1 MHNTIMK
8 ILWDPKKAESNF
20 RKHKIRFSDA
30 ESVLFD
36 PMALTVEDQIID
48 QEKRFLSVGADAIGR
63 ILLVVYAY
71 HGDTIRII
79 SARKATSRERKYY
92 EKGI

>member
-1 MHNTIMK
+1 MEIR
-8 ILWDPKKAESNF
+8 WDPQKAEANF

-48 QEKRFLSVGADAIGR
+48 QEQRFLSVGYDALGR
-63 ILLVVYAY
+63 IIVIVYTY
-71 HGDTIRII
+71 HGDTIRLI
-79 SARKATSRERKYY
+79 SARKATPKERKYY

>member
-1 MHNTIMK
+1 MEIR
-8 ILWDPKKAESNF
+8 WDPQKVEANF

-36 PMALTVEDQIID
+36 PMTLTIEGRIID
-48 QEKRFLSVGADAIGR
+48 QEQRFLSVDSDALGR
-63 ILLVVYAY
+63 IVVIVYTY
-71 HGDTIRII
+71 HDDTIRLI
-79 SARKATSRERKYY
+79 SARKATLKEGKYY